1 MLLSGLC
8 LSYPKHL
15 SSTCGAHTLSCRPAI
30 LHSYASSI
38 FHFPF
43 SLTFHT
49 VCLHLIDLLLVSI
62 FQVLLQ
68 YRLRVPLYLFQILLQ
83 RQSQLGYSQFP
94 QASP

>member
-1 MLLSGLC
+1 MLSGLC

-15 SSTCGAHTLSCRPAI
+15 GPTRWTGTLSRRFTI

-43 SLTFHT
+43 SLAFHT

-68 YRLRVPLYLFQILLQ
+68 YRLRVPLCLFRSLLQ
-83 RQSQLGYSQFP
+83 RQPQLGYSRFP